1 MEEKMPENKYLIFDS
16 SSIITFAMNDLTY
29 SLKELHE
36 KFNGDF
42 IFSKDVEKE
51 TITRSLDIPRFMLE
65 ALQIKGLVNDTVF
78 TRFEKNL
85 KKETERVLD
94 IANHT
99 FKAKGEWISIIHGGE
114 ASCLAIYKMLTSNK
128 KAIVIDERTTRML
141 CESPENLRKLLGLK
155 LHTKVDSVK
164 ENYDFFKDIKIIR
177 SCELMFF
184 AYSKGLIPL
193 PANKRDSIKALLYAA
208 KYKGC
213 SVSNQEIKEAIN
225 YI

>member
-1 MEEKMPENKYLIFDS
+1 MTENKYLIFDS
-16 SSIITFAMNDLTY
+16 SAIITFAMNDLTDL
-29 SLKELHE
+29 LKNLHE

-42 IFSKDVEKE
+42 IFSREVEKE
-51 TITRSLDIPRFMLE
+51 TIIRSLDIPRFMLE
-65 ALQIKGLVNDTVF
+65 ALQIKELVNDLVF

-85 KKETERVLD
+85 KKEKEKILNL
-94 IANHT
+94 ANHT
-99 FKAKGEWISIIHGGE
+99 FKAKGEWIIIIHEGE

-141 CESPENLRKLLGLK
+141 CESPENLRKLLEIK
-155 LHTKVDSVK
+155 LHTKVEAVK

-177 SCELMFF
+177 SCELMFL
-184 AYSKGLIPL
+184 AYSKGLIKL
-193 PANKRDSIKALLYAA
+193 PASKRDSIKALLYAA

-213 SVSNQEIKEAIN
+213 SVSNQEIREAIN